1 MGAKGKVT
9 SLLQKRDKVL
19 AAAIQSAVARVSYSF
34 TLYLFPFSVSFLL
47 WMEDISMPLV
57 CIHVGAASG
66 FALSAQEGL

>member
-34 TLYLFPFSVSFLL
+34 TYR
-47 WMEDISMPLV
+47 
-57 CIHVGAASG
+57 
-66 FALSAQEGL
+66 